1 MKIIKYK
8 KGAKGIYKVELED
21 GRVLSLY
28 EEVILKFELLLKKEI
43 LDVDLKEINDY
54 NLECDVY
61 YVALNNIKARFKST
75 YDLTLFLQK
84 KEYPNDLIDKAIE
97 KLMKQGYLNDR
108 SYARSYINNQMITT
122 SKGPL
127 KLERELLDK
136 KIDSNIINEEMNIFD
151 EDTQKEKITKIVN
164 KGLKNNR
171 TRGGNILKQKIYNDL
186 KLLGYDNL
194 LINSVINNYTFENDT
209 DIAKREYDKLYR
221 RLSRKYSGRELE
233 SKIREKLFQKGLKY
247 EGEEY

>member
-97 KLMKQGYLNDR
+97 KLMKQGYLNDS

-127 KLERELLDK
+127 K
-136 KIDSNIINEEMNIFD
+136 
-151 EDTQKEKITKIVN
+151 
-164 KGLKNNR
+164 
-171 TRGGNILKQKIYNDL
+171 
-186 KLLGYDNL
+186 
-194 LINSVINNYTFENDT
+194 
-209 DIAKREYDKLYR
+209 
-221 RLSRKYSGRELE
+221 
-233 SKIREKLFQKGLKY
+233 
-247 EGEEY
+247 